1 MAKVREMSETSYY
14 HITVRGVGQMPIF
27 EDDED
32 RLFYLRLLAK
42 LRTEERVRIIAWTL
56 MGNHVH
62 LVVDMTRDEMPT
74 RLMRRLDTTYAMY
87 FQKKT
92 EHVGHVFQRDFW
104 SGPITTDEQLI
115 ATVDY
120 VHRNPERARISSKED
135 YRWSSYR
142 EYCGK
147 KGYADTS
154 FVLDVFG
161 GLSQFKTFHDAQHQD
176 ERCLEAR
183 EVPLRGLS
191 DEDARCI
198 ADKLLEDVAVGS
210 LKGADRQTRD
220 KALAMLKARGLSV
233 RQIQRMTGISLGVIS
248 KAGKE
253 MNT

>member
-14 HITVRGVGQMPIF
+14 HIAVRGVGQMPIF

-142 EYCGK
+142 EYVGSPWLT
-147 KGYADTS
+147 DTS
-154 FVLDVFG
+154 TVLELFGDVGEF
-161 GLSQFKTFHDAQHQD
+161 A
-176 ERCLEAR
+176 AY
-183 EVPLRGLS
+183 RGS
-191 DEDARCI
+191 ADNVVRCI
-198 ADKLLEDVAVGS
+198 GRVVVEDDQALRIALDATGTKTAGELRSLGGS
-210 LKGADRQTRD
+210 ALREAC
-220 KALAMLKARGLSV
+220 KALRSVGVSERQSARAL
-233 RQIQRMTGISLGVIS
+233 GIGRRAVHRLL
-248 KAGKE
+248 
-253 MNT
+253 N